1 MFYSD
6 YETKTFAEI
15 FADQDTFKAA
25 VPSVLSDKLV
35 GLDLDLIYFLLN
47 SRYGNS
53 HIVNQDQAQFV
64 NKLFSLIYQYG
75 PTWSRKTSIQET
87 LRQMSE
93 DELLTGA
100 KTIYNHAFN
109 PSTEP
114 TTDTLDEL
122 TYINDQNATKYKKS
136 KVDAYAM
143 LYEVLSEDIT
153 EEFLGRFKRL
163 FATIIIPRPIW
174 EDINNE

>member
-15 FADQDTFKAA
+15 FTDQDAFKAA

-53 HIVNQDQAQFV
+53 HIANQDQAQFV

-75 PTWSRKTSIQET
+75 PT
-87 LRQMSE
+87 
-93 DELLTGA
+93 
-100 KTIYNHAFN
+100 
-109 PSTEP
+109 
-114 TTDTLDEL
+114 
-122 TYINDQNATKYKKS
+122 
-136 KVDAYAM
+136 
-143 LYEVLSEDIT
+143 
-153 EEFLGRFKRL
+153 
-163 FATIIIPRPIW
+163 
-174 EDINNE
+174 